1 VVHDA
6 PTLASAPHFKN
17 TSGPATSPGYAIYCS
32 GLPEA
37 LPNHIACG
45 GASFST
51 AAAGVSVCVT
61 STFNRVLGPPQLTFN
76 CAAARPRAL
85 GRTLKHGLAKARG
98 RATHSKTRGRCAR
111 WQLHAPHFRLQLKMF
126 FNLMKRWC
134 CKQRHHHSTHHL
146 THHSLTGRIPRVATP
161 PSPCFGVIPPYGA
174 APRRRGGTPSARGPK
189 FHIFWSSEH
198 TRTPAA
204 TANGTAT

>member
-1 VVHDA
+1 MVHDA

-61 STFNRVLGPPQLTFN
+61 STFINRVLGPPQLTFN

-98 RATHSKTRGRCAR
+98 RATHSKTRAVRA
-111 WQLHAPHFRLQLKMF
+111 M
-126 FNLMKRWC
+126 
-134 CKQRHHHSTHHL
+134 
-146 THHSLTGRIPRVATP
+146 
-161 PSPCFGVIPPYGA
+161 
-174 APRRRGGTPSARGPK
+174 
-189 FHIFWSSEH
+189 
-198 TRTPAA
+198 AA
-204 TANGTAT
+204 TRSALSSSIEDVFKFNETLVL